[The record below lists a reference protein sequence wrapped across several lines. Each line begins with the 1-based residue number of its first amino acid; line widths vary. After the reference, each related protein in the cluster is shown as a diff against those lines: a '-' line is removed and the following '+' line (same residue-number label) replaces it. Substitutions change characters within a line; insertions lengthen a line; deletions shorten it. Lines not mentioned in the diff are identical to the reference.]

1 MSNTITKEQAKS
13 LAVNYAAYEEAY
25 HDKDAFG
32 IRVWGRGL
40 KDIQQET
47 GITLIDDENLE
58 FWINQAA
65 ARFVGISKGGTLWVA
80 HNQGNSK
87 DTLHRFKDL
96 CAAI

>member
-1 MSNTITKEQAKS
+1 MTNTITKEQAKS
-13 LAVNYAAYEEAY
+13 LAVYYQAYEEAY

-47 GITLIDDENLE
+47 GIILVSDESLE

-65 ARFVGISKGGTLWVA
+65 
-80 HNQGNSK
+80 
-87 DTLHRFKDL
+87 
-96 CAAI
+96 